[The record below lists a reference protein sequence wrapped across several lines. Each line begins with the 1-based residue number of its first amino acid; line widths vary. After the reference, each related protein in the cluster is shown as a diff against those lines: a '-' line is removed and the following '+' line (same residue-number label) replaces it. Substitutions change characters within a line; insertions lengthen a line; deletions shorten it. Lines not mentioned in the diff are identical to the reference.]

1 MNDLRSLKQD
11 ERLEEMLEVL
21 ESMEQ
26 ELAQKDIILQKKDN
40 EIQIL
45 QGQLNESLNLCE
57 KLNSENKAEN
67 VQALKNELKQTREL
81 LQSEKEKKKRADSTI
96 EEYQDKLRQAEQ
108 EKEYALTHQKKVEI
122 PVEKPVL
129 YEMCQNCDH
138 KAYQQAKERYEHQRN
153 GLEKEYKA
161 KTVGFDVMIKV
172 LWWYAIV
179 TTIFAAMRS
188 EIFLG
193 DFTAFVDTIWN
204 GICRS
209 GKWIVDIGNVLAQV
223 GNRIPNE
230 MLAIIVHW
238 LLFIIVIIGGVG
250 AVGVQTV
257 IVEKKVAK
265 VYQENC
271 WDVISVGIV
280 VISLVMAVYFG
291 DWIKVL
297 VKLNLVALFLLVQTV
312 YVGIRAYVK
321 GCKRARGYY

>member
-81 LQSEKEKKKRADSTI
+81 LQSEKEKRADSTI
-96 EEYQDKLRQAEQ
+96 EEYQDKLRHAER

-129 YEMCQNCDH
+129 YERCRNCDR

-153 GLEKEYKA
+153 GLEKKYRS
-161 KTVGFDVMIKV
+161 KTVGFDAMLIV
-172 LWWYAIV
+172 LLWYAIV
-179 TTIFAAMRS
+179 TTVFAAMRS
-188 EIFLG
+188 GIFLG
-193 DFTAFVDTIWN
+193 DFTAFFEVLWD
-204 GICRS
+204 GIRQSC
-209 GKWIVDIGNVLAQV
+209 KWIVGVAKALAQV
-223 GNRIPNE
+223 GDRIPNE
-230 MLAIIVHW
+230 MIAIIVHW
-238 LLFIIVIIGGVG
+238 LLFIIVIAGVAGVIGVLI
-250 AVGVQTV
+250 V
-257 IVEKKVAK
+257 IVEKKVTKA
-265 VYQENC
+265 YRENS
-271 WDVISVGIV
+271 WDVISAGAA
-280 VISLVMAVYFG
+280 VISLAVAVYFG
-291 DWIKVL
+291 DWIKFF
-297 VKLNLVALFLLVQTV
+297 VKLNLVALLLLVQAV

>member
-1 MNDLRSLKQD
+1 MRLFLKD
-11 ERLEEMLEVL
+11 SFTVDGL
-21 ESMEQ
+21 
-26 ELAQKDIILQKKDN
+26 K
-40 EIQIL
+40 
-45 QGQLNESLNLCE
+45 
-57 KLNSENKAEN
+57 
-67 VQALKNELKQTREL
+67 LKNELKQTKEL
-81 LQSEKEKKKRADSTI
+81 LQSEKEKMKRGDNTV
-96 EEYQDKLRQAEQ
+96 EKYQDKLQQAEQ
-108 EKEYALTHQKKVEI
+108 EKEYVLTHQKKVEI

-129 YEMCQNCDH
+129 YERCQNCDH

-223 GNRIPNE
+223 GDRIPNE

-238 LLFIIVIIGGVG
+238 LLFIIVIIGAVV

-271 WDVISVGIV
+271 WDVISVGIA

-297 VKLNLVALFLLVQTV
+297 VKLNLVALLLLVQAV

>member
-11 ERLEEMLEVL
+11 ERMEEMLEVL

-26 ELAQKDIILQKKDN
+26 ELAQKDTILQKKDS

-45 QGQLNESLNLCE
+45 QGQLNELLNLCE

-81 LQSEKEKKKRADSTI
+81 LQSEKEKKKRADSII
-96 EEYQDKLRQAEQ
+96 EECQDKLRQAEQ

-129 YEMCQNCDH
+129 YEMCRNCDR

-153 GLEKEYKA
+153 GLEKKYRAKA
-161 KTVGFDVMIKV
+161 VGFDAMLIV

-179 TTIFAAMRS
+179 TTIFAAIRS
-188 EIFLG
+188 ETFLG
-193 DFTAFVDTIWN
+193 DFTAFVDTVWN
-204 GICRS
+204 GICQS
-209 GKWIVDIGNVLAQV
+209 GKWIVDVGNELAQV
-223 GNRIPNE
+223 GDRISNE
-230 MLAIIVHW
+230 TVAIVAHW
-238 LLFIIVIIGGVG
+238 LLFIIVIVG
-250 AVGVQTV
+250 AAVAVGVLIV
-257 IVEKKVAK
+257 IAEKKVAK
-265 VYQENC
+265 VYRENC
-271 WDVISVGIV
+271 WDVISVGEAV
-280 VISLVMAVYFG
+280 TSVALVVYFG
-291 DWIKVL
+291 DWIKAF
-297 VKLNLVALFLLVQTV
+297 VKLNLVVLLLLVQAV

>member
-129 YEMCQNCDH
+129 YEMCRNCDR

-153 GLEKEYKA
+153 GLEKKYRAKA
-161 KTVGFDVMIKV
+161 VGFDAMLIV

-179 TTIFAAMRS
+179 TTIFAAIRS
-188 EIFLG
+188 ETFLG
-193 DFTAFVDTIWN
+193 DFTAFVDTVWS
-204 GICRS
+204 GICQS
-209 GKWIVDIGNVLAQV
+209 GKWIVDVGNELAQV
-223 GNRIPNE
+223 GGRISNE
-230 MLAIIVHW
+230 TVAIVAHW
-238 LLFIIVIIGGVG
+238 LLFIIVIVG
-250 AVGVQTV
+250 ERNVT
-257 IVEKKVAK
+257 K
-265 VYQENC
+265 VYRENC
-271 WDVISVGIV
+271 WDVISVGV
-280 VISLVMAVYFG
+280 VVTSVALVVYFG
-291 DWIKVL
+291 DWIKGF
-297 VKLNLVALFLLVQTV
+297 VKLNLVVLLLLVQAV

>member
-1 MNDLRSLKQD
+1 M
-11 ERLEEMLEVL
+11 RLF
-21 ESMEQ
+21 
-26 ELAQKDIILQKKDN
+26 
-40 EIQIL
+40 
-45 QGQLNESLNLCE
+45 LNESFTVDSL
-57 KLNSENKAEN
+57 K
-67 VQALKNELKQTREL
+67 LKNELKQTKEL
-81 LQSEKEKKKRADSTI
+81 LQSEKEKMKRGDNTV
-96 EEYQDKLRQAEQ
+96 EKYQDKLQQAEQ
-108 EKEYALTHQKKVEI
+108 EKEYVLTYQKKVEI

-223 GNRIPNE
+223 GDRIPNE

-297 VKLNLVALFLLVQTV
+297 VKLNLVALLLLVQAV
-312 YVGIRAYVK
+312 YVGIRVYVK

>member
-1 MNDLRSLKQD
+1 MRLFLNDSFTVDGLK
-11 ERLEEMLEVL
+11 
-21 ESMEQ
+21 
-26 ELAQKDIILQKKDN
+26 
-40 EIQIL
+40 
-45 QGQLNESLNLCE
+45 
-57 KLNSENKAEN
+57 
-67 VQALKNELKQTREL
+67 LKNELKQTKEL
-81 LQSEKEKKKRADSTI
+81 LQSEKEKMKRGDNTV
-96 EEYQDKLRQAEQ
+96 EKYQDKLQQVEQ
-108 EKEYALTHQKKVEI
+108 DKEYVLTHQKKVEI

-129 YEMCQNCDH
+129 YERCQNCDH

-161 KTVGFDVMIKV
+161 KAVGFDVMIKV

-209 GKWIVDIGNVLAQV
+209 GKCIVDMGNVLAQV
-223 GNRIPNE
+223 GDRIPNE

-271 WDVISVGIV
+271 WDVISVGIA

-297 VKLNLVALFLLVQTV
+297 VKLNLVALLLLVQAV

>member
-1 MNDLRSLKQD
+1 MRLFLNDSFTVDGLK
-11 ERLEEMLEVL
+11 
-21 ESMEQ
+21 
-26 ELAQKDIILQKKDN
+26 
-40 EIQIL
+40 
-45 QGQLNESLNLCE
+45 
-57 KLNSENKAEN
+57 
-67 VQALKNELKQTREL
+67 LKNELKQTKEL
-81 LQSEKEKKKRADSTI
+81 LQSEKEKMKRGDNTV
-96 EEYQDKLRQAEQ
+96 EKYQDKLQQAEQ
-108 EKEYALTHQKKVEI
+108 EKEYVLTHQKKVEI
-122 PVEKPVL
+122 PVEKPIL
-129 YEMCQNCDH
+129 YERCQNCDH

-209 GKWIVDIGNVLAQV
+209 GKWIVNIGNVLAQV
-223 GNRIPNE
+223 GDRIPNE

-238 LLFIIVIIGGVG
+238 LLFIIVIIGAVG

-271 WDVISVGIV
+271 WDVISVGIA

-297 VKLNLVALFLLVQTV
+297 VKLNLVALLLLVQAV